1 MTTYT
6 CGPNPALE
14 STFEILKLLPEVP
27 PTLHDQFD
35 SIILHRLVERHPNAT
50 LQQLCEVV
58 KKERGMVLSPQSMCK
73 VLLRVGLTRK
83 VRKQLQASDHK
94 HPLAA

>member
-6 CGPNPALE
+6 CARNPALE

-27 PTLHDQFD
+27 PTLYEQLD
-35 SIILHRLVERHPNAT
+35 SITLQRLVESHPNAT

-58 KKERGMVLSPQSMCK
+58 KEERGMVLSPQSMCK
-73 VLLRVGLTRK
+73 ALLRVGLSR
-83 VRKQLQASDHK
+83 RARRQRLQE
-94 HPLAA
+94 AA